1 MDSDDV
7 HNDFISVQLV
17 QDQSNEKGN
26 SRITGLERLIN
37 LQEIYRYNRW
47 VLLVMK

>member
-17 QDQSNEKGN
+17 QDQSNEKGY
-26 SRITGLERLIN
+26 SRITGLERLIFKKF
-37 LQEIYRYNRW
+37 IDTTDGFY
-47 VLLVMK
+47 